1 MSHRVLVHVFLCTTL
16 AALLVAC
23 GGGGSQNASPP
34 AASPNP
40 TQPPAPPPPPPGP
53 TNAELEAASLF
64 ASKATFGM
72 PYEGIV
78 ALAEQGH
85 EAWVDEQLAMEP
97 TSHLEFADEL
107 VRRRDAGDFKPADD
121 GILLTITFWRG
132 TWWNRAMTAPDQ
144 LQQRAAYALSQIF
157 VVSDIDVLRDNP
169 PALTSYMDVLLKG
182 TTSNFRDLLYD
193 VALHPAM
200 GIYLSHVNNRKADP
214 ENNIYPDENF
224 AREIMQLFSIGLFEL
239 NNDGSYKLDADG
251 ELIATYDNNDI
262 REYAKIFTGLSYSG
276 PNAWFGRWRPYFREP
291 MQMFEEQHSEGPK
304 HLLGGVVVP
313 EGQTGLEDIEDAV
326 DSLFNHP
333 NVGPFIG
340 RQLIQRFTTSN
351 PSPAYIERVT
361 AAFNGESTGV
371 RGDMKAVIKAIL
383 LDPEV
388 TNPADPNSFGKMRE
402 PVLRLAAL
410 ARQFNAECEDGL
422 FYNNGYR
429 LNYFGQQHPL
439 NASSV
444 FNFYSPF
451 HSPAGTLAEN
461 NLVAPE
467 FQITTSTTVIN
478 MVNQID
484 EGVFQNDR
492 IFSPSEPFT
501 PTSINIDDYVAIAED
516 PDALLDR
523 LNLVMTYG
531 RLDTPT
537 RIRIKL
543 ALEEMGNSNDLVNR
557 VRHAIYLMAMSP
569 TYVVES

>member
-1 MSHRVLVHVFLCTTL
+1 MSLRVAGC
-16 AALLVAC
+16 LLSCLSLSLLIVSC
-23 GGGGSQNASPP
+23 GGGGSSTSVSPP
-34 AASPNP
+34 APIAP
-40 TQPPAPPPPPPGP
+40 TGPPAPPPPPPGP
-53 TNAELEAASLF
+53 TNAELVAASAF

-78 ALAEQGH
+78 TIAETGH
-85 EAWVDEQLAMEP
+85 GAWLDEQLEMQP

-144 LQQRAAYALSQIF
+144 VQQRIAYALSQIF
-157 VVSDIDVLRDNP
+157 VVSDIDILRDNP
-169 PALTSYMDVLLKG
+169 PALTSYMDVLLEG
-182 TTSNFRDLLYD
+182 STGNFRDLLLN

-214 ENNIYPDENF
+214 ENNIFPDENF
-224 AREIMQLFSIGLFEL
+224 AREVMQLFSIGLFEL
-239 NNDGSYKLDADG
+239 NEDATHKRDDDGN
-251 ELIATYDNNDI
+251 LIPTYDSEDI

-291 MQMFEEQHSEGPK
+291 MQMFEEQHSPGPK

-313 EGQTGLEDIEDAV
+313 EGQTGIEDIEMAI

-340 RQLIQRFTTSN
+340 RQLIQRITTSN

-361 AAFNGESTGV
+361 NAFNGDTTGV
-371 RGDMKAVIKAIL
+371 RGDMKAVIRAIL

-388 TNPADPNSFGKMRE
+388 TNPPISRTAGKMRE
-402 PVLRLAAL
+402 PVLRLTAL
-410 ARQFNAECEDGL
+410 ARQFNAECEDDL
-422 FYNNGYR
+422 FYNNGYTM
-429 LNYFGQQHPL
+429 NYHGQQHPL
-439 NASSV
+439 NAPSV

-467 FQITTSTTVIN
+467 FQITTATTVIN
-478 MVNQID
+478 MVNLID
-484 EGVFQNDR
+484 LGLFHDER
-492 IFSPSEPFT
+492 LFSPSEPFK
-501 PTSINIDDYVAIAED
+501 PTQINIDDYVELADDI
-516 PDALLDR
+516 DALIDR
-523 LNLVMTYG
+523 LDIVMTAG
-531 RLDTPT
+531 TLDDATRL
-537 RIRIKL
+537 RIKL
-543 ALEEMGNSNDLVNR
+543 GIESVGSSELDR
-557 VRHAIYLMAMSP
+557 VRHAIYLFAMSP
-569 TYVVES
+569 NYVVEG

>member
-1 MSHRVLVHVFLCTTL
+1 MSLRVAGC
-16 AALLVAC
+16 LLSCLSLSLLIVSC
-23 GGGGSQNASPP
+23 GGGGSSTSVSPP
-34 AASPNP
+34 APIAP
-40 TQPPAPPPPPPGP
+40 TGPPAPPPPPPGP
-53 TNAELEAASLF
+53 TNAELVAASAF

-78 ALAEQGH
+78 TIAETGH
-85 EAWVDEQLAMEP
+85 GAWLDEQLEMQP

-144 LQQRAAYALSQIF
+144 VQQRIAYALSQIF
-157 VVSDIDVLRDNP
+157 VVSDIDILRDNP
-169 PALTSYMDVLLKG
+169 PALTSYMDVLLEG
-182 TTSNFRDLLYD
+182 STGNFRDLLFN

-214 ENNIYPDENF
+214 ENNIFPDENF
-224 AREIMQLFSIGLFEL
+224 AREVMQLFSIGLFEL
-239 NNDGSYKLDADG
+239 NEDATHKRDDDGN
-251 ELIATYDNNDI
+251 LIPTYDSEDI

-291 MQMFEEQHSEGPK
+291 MQMFEEQHSPGPK

-313 EGQTGLEDIEDAV
+313 EGQTGIEDIEMAI

-340 RQLIQRFTTSN
+340 RQLIQRITTSN

-361 AAFNGESTGV
+361 NAFNGDTTGV
-371 RGDMKAVIKAIL
+371 RGDMKAVIRAIL

-388 TNPADPNSFGKMRE
+388 TNPPISRTAGKMRE
-402 PVLRLAAL
+402 PVLRLTAL
-410 ARQFNAECEDGL
+410 ARQFNAECEDDL
-422 FYNNGYR
+422 FYNNGYTM
-429 LNYFGQQHPL
+429 NYHGQQHPL
-439 NASSV
+439 NAPSV

-467 FQITTSTTVIN
+467 FQITTATTVIN
-478 MVNQID
+478 MVNLID
-484 EGVFQNDR
+484 LGLFHDER
-492 IFSPSEPFT
+492 LFSPSEPFK
-501 PTSINIDDYVAIAED
+501 PTQINIDDYVELADDI
-516 PDALLDR
+516 DALIDR
-523 LNLVMTYG
+523 LDIVMTAG
-531 RLDTPT
+531 TLDDATRL
-537 RIRIKL
+537 RIKL
-543 ALEEMGNSNDLVNR
+543 GIESVGSSELDRA
-557 VRHAIYLMAMSP
+557 RHAIYLFAMSP
-569 TYVVES
+569 NYVVEG

>member
-1 MSHRVLVHVFLCTTL
+1 MTVRIAWRVLGSL
-16 AALLVAC
+16 ALSALLVSC
-23 GGGGSQNASPP
+23 GGGGSHTSATGPTAPP
-34 AASPNP
+34 L
-40 TQPPAPPPPPPGP
+40 PPPPPPPPPGP
-53 TNAELEAASLF
+53 TNAELNAASAF

-78 ALAEQGH
+78 AIAKEGH
-85 EAWVDEQLAMEP
+85 EAWLDAQLALQP

-132 TWWNRAMTAPDQ
+132 TWWNRAITAPDQ
-144 LQQRAAYALSQIF
+144 VQQRVAYALSQIF

-169 PALTSYMDVLLKG
+169 PALTSYMDVMLKG
-182 TTSNFRDLLYD
+182 STGNFRDLLRD

-214 ENNIYPDENF
+214 ANNVYPDENF

-239 NNDGSYKLDADG
+239 NDDGTHKRDAEG
-251 ELIATYDNNDI
+251 NLVPTYTSEDI

-291 MQMFEEQHSEGPK
+291 MQMFEEQHSPGPK

-313 EGQTGLEDIEDAV
+313 EGQTGMEDIEAAI

-340 RQLIQRFTTSN
+340 RQLIQRMTTSN
-351 PSPAYIERVT
+351 PSVGYIQRVT
-361 AAFNGESTGV
+361 DAFNGRETGV
-371 RGDMKAVIKAIL
+371 RGDMKAVVKAIL

-388 TNPADPNSFGKMRE
+388 TRPLNPNTFGKMRE

-410 ARQFNAECEDGL
+410 ARQFNAECEDGM

-429 LNYFGQQHPL
+429 MHYHGQQHPL
-439 NASSV
+439 AAPSV

-451 HSPAGTLAEN
+451 HAPSGVLAEN

-467 FQITTSTTVIN
+467 FQITTATTVIN
-478 MVNQID
+478 MVNLID
-484 EGVFQNDR
+484 LGLFHDDQL
-492 IFSPSEPFT
+492 FSPSEPFK
-501 PTSINIDDYVAIAED
+501 PTNINIDDYVEMAD
-516 PDALLDR
+516 DVDALIAR
-523 LNLVMTYG
+523 LNLVMMAG
-531 RLDTPT
+531 RLDEAT

-543 ALEEMGNSNDLVNR
+543 GIESVGNSDMR
-557 VRHAIYLMAMSP
+557 DRARHAIYLFAMAP